1 MDKLVSLKKDFLT
14 AIHII
19 KEEND
24 KNLMLAG
31 ITIWKEI
38 LKLVNVEERHY
49 IEAYQELLDKL
60 EENPKHIETF
70 WEDFETCVQHLESMV
85 EKYKKDDLSTNE
97 RSFLWANI
105 TLPISLLAVM
115 WIYNHPEFNG
125 DLYEFSETEHIDPL
139 SVVME

>member
-139 SVVME
+139 SVVM

>member
-60 EENPKHIETF
+60 EENPEHIETF

-85 EKYKKDDLSTNE
+85 ERYKKDDLSINE
-97 RSFLWANI
+97 RSCLWANI

-115 WIYNHPEFNG
+115 WIYRHPKFNG

>member
-49 IEAYQELLDKL
+49 IDAYQELLDKL
-60 EENPKHIETF
+60 EKNPKHIETF

-125 DLYEFSETEHIDPL
+125 DLYEFSEIEHIDPL